1 MRYLALDISKQH
13 YFKQAKE
20 CFTHCCQDLVT
31 GISGSQKTL
40 TIAGFVWDQPDKYLV
55 ISYSNNQANRLAI
68 DLESILGSDNVAFF
82 PSNQL
87 FPHEEAYEPE
97 VTAERVEV
105 LGRVLQQQRLVVV
118 TSWEAMQR
126 RLIPPAKFLEF
137 VITLRLGMK
146 ISISSILNQLMVMGY
161 ERVDLVQAIGQFS
174 HRGDIL
180 DIFPLNQTHPIRI
193 EFFGDEIDSV
203 RGFDVN
209 TQLSSL
215 KLESASILPVREGL
229 WHLEQFQKSVP
240 LIAEGLAE
248 QVKLLEKVGRVTEA
262 EALTNKINEA
272 LERLAGGHQ
281 LPGADQ
287 FLPWIEPELVSILDY
302 MPDARVILDE
312 PVRGKDSYRL
322 LSEETFGIFGN
333 FLEKGV
339 VLPKEQEIFMNLVE
353 LENLIW
359 SKRPWSFSLLSKSP
373 KGLNPA
379 QTLTLPFKTPPSF
392 YSKIEQLVDELDSR
406 LRSGWTIILAV
417 RLKEKARRL
426 REILREYGISSS
438 LSLEATDNPPE
449 PQTVRVEVSD
459 LETGME
465 WPPGKLLILTEI
477 EIYGRTKK
485 RFQARFSEE
494 GIKLSSFTDL
504 KAGDYV
510 VHISHGIGQYMGIET
525 LEIAGGH
532 RDYLRIQYAGEDR
545 LFVPTDQINLLQKY
559 VGVEDTP
566 PKLNKLGGGDWQR
579 VKNRVKESIRD
590 LAEELLDLYAKR
602 ETTPGHE
609 FTPDTVWQH
618 EFEESFYY
626 EETPDQLKAI
636 SEIKKDME
644 RPKPMDRLLCGDVG
658 YGKTEVAM
666 RAAFKGIMDG
676 KQVGVLVPT
685 TILAQQHFLTFRDRF
700 AGFPVNI
707 KVLSRFQ
714 TAKEQNKIIA
724 GVLSGEVDL
733 LIGTHR
739 LLSADVHFKD
749 LGLLIVDEE
758 QRFGVVHKEKL
769 KELRQNVDVLT
780 LTATP
785 IPRTLHMSL
794 VGIRDISLIETPP
807 RDRYPIRTHVL
818 EYNEEVIRE
827 AIQRE
832 LDRQGQVYFVYNR
845 VESIEKMAGY
855 LQNLLPKARI
865 TIAHGQMDEDQLE
878 RVMLDFYDNEADIL
892 VCTTIIETGLDIGNV
907 NTLIVYDSDRFG
919 LSQLYQLRGRVGR
932 SNRIAHAY
940 FCYRKNKV
948 LTENAEK
955 RLAAIREFTEL
966 GSGFKIAMRD
976 LEIRGAGNLLG
987 PEQHGQIASV
997 GFELYCRLLDETIR
1011 ERKGEAVPELPEPV
1025 VEIPVDAYIPDSYI
1039 TDGKQKVDIYK
1050 KIAEAGA
1057 VQQVDEVIAE
1067 IIDRFGTPPKPV
1079 ENLLNTAKLK
1089 ALARELGFASI
1100 TKERAE
1106 IIGKLHVG
1114 LNVDYEKI
1122 LSILQ
1127 KYKSQF
1133 RYQPGRPPI
1142 FRWKAGV
1149 SLNDLLMVI
1158 LNSMEIMRQQA

>member
-494 GIKLSSFTDL
+494 GIKRSSFTDL